1 MRFFISNYFLSL
13 LLCTIFGYDGGTFML
28 HSSFADTGKTQ
39 VQSHNLQHFDIRL
52 DVEKYQLDNALTI
65 LLHVDKRIPYIHH
78 LLMVKVGSVDEVEG
92 KTGLAHLFEH
102 MMFRGTERFSGDE
115 YDKKLNKIGG
125 LNNAF
130 TGRDMTA
137 YYVHFPKQH
146 LEMVLDLESDRL
158 QNLQINQSVFEKE
171 LEVVKEERR
180 LRTDNDP
187 GDFFEPMMK
196 LVYPIHP
203 YGRPILGWMSDLE
216 KMSVPDLEKFY
227 QTYYAP
233 EKAVLVLAGDFN
245 KAQAKKLI
253 QKYYGPLHRSQYK
266 ATPKSTTKKDAKK
279 IKRFIKYQRSIQG
292 PTLAFGFRVPAAGTK
307 HSYDLDIASHVLTG
321 GQSSR
326 LQKLLVYD
334 RRLALSAQ
342 SFYYG
347 MKQKGVFIIAVKL
360 SPKASPVLVKKL
372 VFEEIKKLSLE
383 PVSDKELL
391 KSQRSTLQ
399 VFIASIKSL
408 DDKANALGEN
418 ELLFGDYKDFFKDLD
433 RYRKVTA
440 KRIQKSVSQYLQK
453 EQSFIVQLVPKQQ
466 K

>member
-1 MRFFISNYFLSL
+1 MF
-13 LLCTIFGYDGGTFML
+13 
-28 HSSFADTGKTQ
+28 HSAFANVGKAQ
-39 VQSHNLQHFDIRL
+39 AQSQNLQNFDIRL
-52 DVEKYQLDNALTI
+52 DVEKYQLDNGLTV
-65 LLHVDKRIPYIHH
+65 LLHVDKRIPYIYH

-102 MMFRGTERFSGDE
+102 MMFRGTERFSGDD
-115 YDKKLNKIGG
+115 YDKKLNQIGG

-130 TGRDMTA
+130 TSRDMTA
-137 YYVHFPKQH
+137 YHVHFPKQH

-158 QNLQINQSVFEKE
+158 QNLQINKAVFEKE

-196 LVYPIHP
+196 LIYPRHS

-227 QTYYAP
+227 RTYYAP
-233 EKAVLVLAGDFN
+233 EKVVLVLAGDFQ
-245 KAQAKKLI
+245 KAKAKKLI
-253 QKYYGPLHRSQYK
+253 QKYYGHLHRSEYK
-266 ATPKSTTKKDAKK
+266 VSHKSNTTVASKEL
-279 IKRFIKYQRSIQG
+279 KRFVKHQRSIQG
-292 PTLAFGFRVPAAGTK
+292 PTLVFGFRAPLAGK
-307 HSYDLDIASHVLTG
+307 ESSYDLDIASHVLTG

-334 RRLALSAQ
+334 RRLALSVG

-347 MKQKGVFIIAVKL
+347 MKQKGVFTIAVKM
-360 SPKASPVLVKKL
+360 PPEASISVVKKL
-372 VFEEIKKLSLE
+372 VFEEIKKLSSQL
-383 PVSDKELL
+383 VSDKELL

-399 VFIASIKSL
+399 SFISSIKSL

-418 ELLFGDYKDFFKDLD
+418 ELLFEDYKDFFKDLD

-440 KRIQKSVSQYLQK
+440 NRIKKSVHRYLQK
-453 EQSFIVQLVPKQQ
+453 EQAFIVQLVPKQ
-466 K
+466 KKTKKR